1 MQEDSNR
8 CPISN
13 PSLRQLMLAGNGKS
27 YADPQF
33 FAKRSRTDLLNW
45 KESKL
50 VSAGR
55 LIFPMIF
62 NELDDH
68 YYAVE
73 WGHCFNLIKER
84 AGSTRAATILPA
96 PTEEIFSLTVGSC
109 GISFEDVVTLPALG
123 SLLVSST
130 RAPPEVFDEQGADLV
145 VHLGRFLSR
154 SSLTVGKATLLLPL
168 SEDAVSGTGAIE
180 TFIAPGSGWSLPLS
194 VIAREVARHSMAA

>member
-1 MQEDSNR
+1 MQEHSNR

-13 PSLRQLMLAGNGKS
+13 PSLRRLMLAGKSKS

-33 FAKRSRTDLLNW
+33 FGKRSRTELLNW

-55 LIFPMIF
+55 LMFPMIF

-73 WGHCFNLIKER
+73 WGYCFNLIKER
-84 AGSTRAATILPA
+84 AGSTRAARILHA
-96 PTEEIFSLTVGSC
+96 PIEEISCLTVGSC
-109 GISFEDVVTLPALG
+109 GISCEDVVTLPTLG

-130 RAPPEVFDEQGADLV
+130 RSAPEMFDKQGADLV

-154 SSLTVGKATLLLPL
+154 SSLIVGKATLLLPL

-180 TFIAPGSGWSLPLS
+180 TFIAPGSGWSLPLG
-194 VIAREVARHSMAA
+194 VIAREVARHTMTA

>member
-1 MQEDSNR
+1 MQVDSNR
-8 CPISN
+8 CSISN
-13 PSLRQLMLAGNGKS
+13 APLRRSMLTGKRKS

-33 FAKRSRTDLLNW
+33 FAKRSHTDLLSW
-45 KESKL
+45 KEDRL

-55 LIFPMIF
+55 LMFPMIF

-84 AGSTRAATILPA
+84 AGSTRAAKVLGA
-96 PTEEIFSLTVGSC
+96 PIEEISCLTVGISC
-109 GISFEDVVTLPALG
+109 EDVVTLPALG
-123 SLLVSST
+123 SPLVSST
-130 RAPPEVFDEQGADLV
+130 RSAPEVFDEQAADLV

-194 VIAREVARHSMAA
+194 VIAREVARHAMAA